1 MLRGIRTASANW
13 LGRIVMGVV
22 LGLIAISF
30 TIWGIGDIFRGFGR
44 SSLARIGNTEVTIE
58 QFRQHYNDRLQQL
71 SRQLSRPISLDMARK
86 MGLDRQIVAQLFA
99 EITLDERVKMLK
111 LGISDEEIVRRIM
124 AEPGFRGPNGQFDR
138 VRFEQIIRQAGF
150 NEQRY
155 VAEQRRELLRR
166 QLVGTILSG
175 TTLPKA
181 AVDALDR
188 FRNEQRSI
196 EYVQLDRSHA
206 GEIEP
211 PTPEVLAKFYED
223 RKGLFRA
230 PEYRK
235 ITLLT
240 LLPSAQAPWIEVSNE
255 ELKRIYEERRSRY
268 STPERRTLQQIVF
281 PNADEARA
289 AAERLA
295 KGASFAEIAKERGL
309 SEKDLDLGTL
319 PKASIVDKA
328 VAEAAFALKEGEV
341 SAPVTG
347 RFGTVL
353 VRVVKIEPE
362 HVRPFEEV
370 AAELKRAIALERA
383 KSQILSTYDK
393 IEDERSLGRNLA
405 EIAKTMNLTIR
416 TIEVDRNGL
425 DPSGVPVGNLPDAQ
439 RLLASAFSTD
449 AGVENDPL
457 QFEGG
462 YIWYEVTDTTPSR
475 DRPLEE
481 VKKQVE
487 ERWRADETANRLR
500 AEAAKLV
507 EKLKVG
513 TPFAEVAAAEKL
525 KIETK
530 TGIKREN
537 PAPPLSDRT
546 IDAIFATAKDAYGSG
561 PAADG
566 VEQIVFRVTDIVA
579 PKTAPDSAEHKQLV
593 ETLNRSYGDDVFTQ
607 YLTQIERRVGVS
619 INENALRQVVTGQSA
634 ADN

>member
-13 LGRIVMGVV
+13 LGRIVMGVI

-30 TIWGIGDIFRGFGR
+30 AIWGIGDIFRGFGR
-44 SSLARIGNTEVTIE
+44 SSLARIGNTEVSIE
-58 QFRQHYNDRLQQL
+58 QFRQQYNDRLQQL
-71 SRQLSRPISLDMARK
+71 SRQLSRPITLDMARK

-99 EITLDERVKMLK
+99 EVTLDERAKMLK
-111 LGISDEEIVRRIM
+111 LGISDAEIVRRVM
-124 AEPGFRGPNGQFDR
+124 AEPGFRGPDGRFDR
-138 VRFEQIIRQAGF
+138 VRFEQIIRQSGLT
-150 NEQRY
+150 EQRY

-166 QLVGTILSG
+166 QLVSTILNG

-188 FRNEQRSI
+188 YQNEQRSI
-196 EYVQLDRSHA
+196 DYVLLDRSRA

-211 PTPEVLAKFYED
+211 PTPEVLAKYYEE
-223 RKGLFRA
+223 RKALFRA

-240 LLPSAQAPWIEVSNE
+240 LLPSEQAPWIEISNE
-255 ELKRIYEERRSRY
+255 ELKRLYEERRSRY

-281 PNADEARA
+281 PNADDARA
-289 AAERLA
+289 AAEKIA
-295 KGASFAEIAKERGL
+295 KGASFPEIAKARGL
-309 SEKDLDLGTL
+309 SEKDLNLGTL
-319 PKASIVDKA
+319 AKASIVDRA
-328 VAEAAFALKEGEV
+328 VADAAFALKEGEV

-353 VRVVKIEPE
+353 IRVVKIEPE

-370 AAELKRAIALERA
+370 AAELKRAVAIERA
-383 KSQILSTYDK
+383 KSQILSMYDK
-393 IEDERSLGRNLA
+393 IEDERSLGRTLA
-405 EIAKTMNLTIR
+405 EAAKTVKLGIR
-416 TIEVDRNGL
+416 TIEVDRSGR

-439 RLLASAFSTD
+439 RLLTTAFSTD

-457 QFEGG
+457 QFDGG
-462 YIWYEVTDTTPSR
+462 YIWYEITDTTPSHE
-475 DRPLEE
+475 RPLEE

-487 ERWRADETANRLR
+487 ERWRTDEIAARLR
-500 AEAAKLV
+500 TAATKLV
-507 EKLKVG
+507 DKLKIG
-513 TPFAEVAAAEKL
+513 TPFAEVATAEKL
-525 KIETK
+525 KIETR
-530 TGIKREN
+530 TNIKRES

-546 IDAIFATAKDAYGSG
+546 IDAIFTTAKDAYGNG

-566 VEQIVFRVTDIVA
+566 VEQIVFRITDIVA
-579 PKTAPDSAEHKQLV
+579 PKTAPDSEEHKRLV

-607 YLTQIERRVGVS
+607 YLTQIERRIGVT
-619 INENALRQVVTGQSA
+619 INENALRQVVTGQST